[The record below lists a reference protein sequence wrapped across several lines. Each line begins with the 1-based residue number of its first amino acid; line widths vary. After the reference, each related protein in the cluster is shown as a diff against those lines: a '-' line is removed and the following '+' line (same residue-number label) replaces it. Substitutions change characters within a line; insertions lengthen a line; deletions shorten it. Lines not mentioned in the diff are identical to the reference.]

1 MASHGIEPYRMAWHR
16 IASQLFVRAKLSSAE
31 RAASSKAA
39 KAAAKE
45 AGVRDAAALLDALEV
60 FLCCSVVH

>member
-1 MASHGIEPYRMAWHR
+1 MAWHR